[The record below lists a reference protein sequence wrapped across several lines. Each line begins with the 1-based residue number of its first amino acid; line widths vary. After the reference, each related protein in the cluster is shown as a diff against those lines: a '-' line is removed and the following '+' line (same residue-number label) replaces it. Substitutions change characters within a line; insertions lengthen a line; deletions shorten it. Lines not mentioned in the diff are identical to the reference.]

1 MLGRFLELSVPAP
14 RILDSWHFYQRLGFA
29 SATVGEIWSH
39 RYAVVS
45 DGRIALGLHD
55 IELEGP
61 TLSYVL
67 PDLGQRIAALEAAGI
82 EFDSRVLGNEAFN
95 EARFATPAGQHARL
109 IEARTFSPP
118 EHPKPSVLGWFE
130 EYALPTIEL
139 AVSRGYW
146 EALGFV
152 TVTEATTPWPQLSL
166 TSDSLNIGLYHT
178 RELKAPALVFSL
190 EDLAPLRARLDE
202 LGLEPSTN
210 LPRSLDPASHLM
222 LIAPEGTQLLVG
234 PPDG

>member
-29 SATVGEIWSH
+29 SAPVGEVWAH

-55 IELEGP
+55 VEIEGP

-67 PDLGQRIAALEAAGI
+67 PDLARQLGRLEAAGI
-82 EFDSRVLGNEAFN
+82 EFESRTLGNDSFN
-95 EARFATPAGQHARL
+95 EARFLTPAGQHARL

-118 EHPKPSVLGWFE
+118 EHPTPSILGWFE
-130 EYALPTIEL
+130 EYALPVLDL
-139 AVSRGYW
+139 ARSRTYW
-146 EALGFV
+146 EGLGFICV
-152 TVTEATTPWPQLSL
+152 GEGTAPWPHLSL
-166 TSDSLNIGLYHT
+166 TSDTLNIGLWST
-178 RELKAPALVFSL
+178 RELRAPALLFSL

-202 LGLEPSTN
+202 IGLEPSSA
-210 LPRSLDPASHLM
+210 LPRSLDPATHLM

-234 PPDG
+234 PPES